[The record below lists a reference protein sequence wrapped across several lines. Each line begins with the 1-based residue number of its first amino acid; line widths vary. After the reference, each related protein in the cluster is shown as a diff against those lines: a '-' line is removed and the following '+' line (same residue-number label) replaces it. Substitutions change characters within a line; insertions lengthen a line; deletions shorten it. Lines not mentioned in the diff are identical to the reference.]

1 MNSSVSTPS
10 GTRSVITF
18 FALAFGI
25 SWAVWIPAALASY
38 DKIAFRMNKDLS
50 SLLGV
55 FGPFIAAVITAA
67 IYDRATGLGTLF
79 KRLLTWHVGIQWYLF
94 VLLWPAVLSLAK
106 TGIAILL
113 GSPIPDFADP
123 PFRQL
128 YPLPPELL
136 KLSPLIF
143 LPFVFLQQTLIGS
156 SMGEEVGWRG
166 YALPRLLGVQKPL
179 WASLLLGSIWGVWH
193 LPLWFLA
200 GSSQQGSS
208 FWLFLAN
215 LILLSVLYT
224 WLFNNGKGSILVAVV
239 FHAMGNTVSQM
250 FPGSTSNLFY
260 WLVLGL
266 TVLLVVVIYGPR
278 SLVRVRRKPSSTPA
292 AGYRA
297 TAA

>member
-18 FALAFGI
+18 FALAFGL

-38 DKIAFRMNKDLS
+38 GKIAFQMNKDLS

-67 IYDRATGLGTLF
+67 IYDRATGLGALF
-79 KRLLTWHVGIQWYLF
+79 KRLLTWRVGIQWYLF

-113 GSPIPDFADP
+113 GSPIPDFANP

-143 LPFVFLQQTLIGS
+143 LPFVFLQQTLVGS

-179 WASLLLGSIWGVWH
+179 WASLLLGLIWGVWH
-193 LPLWFLA
+193 LPLWLTKGHPVQETFLGWSMLNLVA
-200 GSSQQGSS
+200 TAILFTWVYGHTRGSLLLALLFHTSIAVMD
-208 FWLFLAN
+208 LFLSSAKP
-215 LILLSVLYT
+215 SA
-224 WLFNNGKGSILVAVV
+224 LV
-239 FHAMGNTVSQM
+239 
-250 FPGSTSNLFY
+250 
-260 WLVLGL
+260 GL
-266 TVLLVVVIYGPR
+266 ALNWGIAALVVCVFG
-278 SLVRVRRKPSSTPA
+278 L
-292 AGYRA
+292 G
-297 TAA
+297 